1 MTKQLEA
8 LTLRRWSTQAVLPSA
23 MHRSELQG
31 FLVSLSY
38 SILVNVLQYFSTCMG
53 SNTLSD
59 TAVLG

>member
-23 MHRSELQG
+23 MHHSELQG

-53 SNTLSD
+53 SNMLSD

>member
-8 LTLRRWSTQAVLPSA
+8 LTLRQWSTQAVFPSA
-23 MHRSELQG
+23 MHHSELQG
-31 FLVSLSY
+31 FLVSPFY
-38 SILVNVLQYFSTCMG
+38 SILVNILQYFSTCMG